1 MTDDATP
8 SASPISFP
16 VHVARLPKTG
26 MAVTI
31 DADEAQRAALARLHG
46 LQGVERLVATLDVTA
61 WKRGGVRVTGR
72 VEADIV
78 QRCVVTLE
86 PVPARVDEAVAATF
100 LPEGSRLAVPTYSAE
115 GEILLDAEGED
126 GPETFS
132 GDTVDVGQLAEEFF
146 ALGIDP
152 YPRKAGVALPVA
164 GEDEERRG
172 PLHDKLAELRK
183 KL

>member
-1 MTDDATP
+1 MTDTAAP
-8 SASPISFP
+8 SPVSFR
-16 VHVARLPKTG
+16 VHVSRLPKKG
-26 MAVTI
+26 MEVVI
-31 DADEAQRAALARLHG
+31 EADEAQREALARLHG
-46 LQGVERLVATLDVTA
+46 LEAVERFTAPHGITA

-72 VEADIV
+72 IGADIV
-78 QRCVVTLE
+78 QQCVVTLD
-86 PVPARVDEAVAATF
+86 PVPARVDEEVAATF
-100 LPEGSRLAVPTYSAE
+100 LPEGSRLARPTFSAE

-132 GDTVDVGQLAEEFF
+132 GDTIDVGQLAEEFF

-152 YPRKAGVALPVA
+152 YPRKAGVAIAAPA
-164 GEDEERRG
+164 EDDEETGG